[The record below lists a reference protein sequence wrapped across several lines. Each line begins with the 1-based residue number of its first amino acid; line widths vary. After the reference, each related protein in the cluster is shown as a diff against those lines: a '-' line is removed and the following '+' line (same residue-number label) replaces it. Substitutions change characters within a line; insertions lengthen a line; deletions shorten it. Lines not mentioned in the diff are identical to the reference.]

1 MSVIAVF
8 NQKGGVG
15 KTTTTLNIGAALA
28 SRGKPALLI
37 DIDPQSHLTLA
48 AGLRNVP
55 PAASLAAFF
64 KTEERLGTLIRS
76 LPSGLRVIPASVDLS
91 KIEALHGGDPA
102 ISRRLQQGIA
112 AELQSSDHPIL
123 IDCCPML
130 GVLTLS
136 ALIAADHVLIP
147 VSADFLSL
155 EGAGKLQLALGVL
168 QQRLKKEF
176 VIRVVVTRFD
186 GRRRLSYNIYKELK
200 ERFDGGLCQTVI
212 TENVSLAES
221 PMHAKDIFSYA
232 PGSQGAVDYKALTE
246 ELEAGKFFD

>member
-1 MSVIAVF
+1 
-8 NQKGGVG
+8 
-15 KTTTTLNIGAALA
+15 
-28 SRGKPALLI
+28 
-37 DIDPQSHLTLA
+37 
-48 AGLRNVP
+48 
-55 PAASLAAFF
+55 
-64 KTEERLGTLIRS
+64 
-76 LPSGLRVIPASVDLS
+76 
-91 KIEALHGGDPA
+91 LHGSDPA

-168 QQRLKKEF
+168 QQRLKKAF
-176 VIRVVVTRFD
+176 MTRVVVTRFD
-186 GRRRLSYNIYKELK
+186 GRRRLSYDIYRQLK
-200 ERFDGGLCQTVI
+200 ERFDGNLCETVI

-221 PMHAKDIFSYA
+221 PMHAKDIFAYA
-232 PGSQGAVDYKALTE
+232 PSSQGAVDYKALTE